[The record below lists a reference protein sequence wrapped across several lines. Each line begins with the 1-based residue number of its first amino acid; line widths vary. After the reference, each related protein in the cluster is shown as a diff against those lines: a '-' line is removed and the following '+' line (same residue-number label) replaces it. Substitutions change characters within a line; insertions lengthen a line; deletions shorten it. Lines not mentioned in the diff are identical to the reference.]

1 MDTIHAAQLQQ
12 QLKHNANEAQ
22 EFVKELGEWEDE
34 IRQKDESLKKHKP
47 ILKQVSCLLSGAI
60 NAAMVSFCWS
70 FLLDRNCLLL
80 EDKGERRVAGLSSE
94 KSLLSLL

>member
-1 MDTIHAAQLQQ
+1 MDSIHAAQLQQ

-47 ILKQVSCLLSGAI
+47 ILKQVSCLLTGAL
-60 NAAMVSFCWS
+60 NGLLLSFWWS
-70 FLLDRNCLLL
+70 FFLFDRNCLLL
-80 EDKGERRVAGLSSE
+80 EDKGERIMVGLAT
-94 KSLLSLL
+94 KRPR